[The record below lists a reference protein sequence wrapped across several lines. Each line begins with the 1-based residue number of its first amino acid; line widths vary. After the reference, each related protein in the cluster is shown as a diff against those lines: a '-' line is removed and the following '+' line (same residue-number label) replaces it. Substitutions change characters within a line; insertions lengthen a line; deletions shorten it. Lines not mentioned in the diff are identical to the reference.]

1 MEENH
6 EDELSV
12 FTPPLTNTG
21 VHTRKWIEY
30 RPTNQISGESPLEF
44 LIPPQSVGYMDLRR
58 STLKIKLRFT
68 NALGQPV
75 AKDANLPLQAV
86 FSQVDCSLQQ
96 TSVTQ
101 TGTNYPY
108 KAYIDTLLE
117 TGANDRV
124 LRDSQLFEKDSPRYH
139 DDVRNGANIGL
150 YTRSMYTDEGL
161 LLELEVP
168 LHLDVFRPK
177 RLIINRVSLTMKLWP
192 SKNAF
197 RLISGEKGSASAV
210 QILDAGFKLCLQK
223 PNAGVLMAH
232 SKLLANGT
240 AMYQYV
246 STSFKIA
253 SLSKG
258 EYIHSESNLFQGD
271 VPSQLIVGL
280 VSSEAFSGN
289 YKKSPFNFQRST
301 VIFWPCTSTD
311 NRTRPNRYNPTSPN
325 KNYVEAYRTLSVFG
339 NDVDVSY
346 AAYGGGYAIYVLN
359 VDDDV
364 DFNTKRREDCRLE
377 IRFGTAL
384 PESVRVLMYGK
395 FPRIVHVDQS
405 RSVLLQ

>member
-1 MEENH
+1 M
-6 EDELSV
+6 
-12 FTPPLTNTG
+12 
-21 VHTRKWIEY
+21 
-30 RPTNQISGESPLEF
+30 EF

-124 LRDSQLFEKDSPRYH
+124 LRDSQLFEKDSPGYH
-139 DDVRNGANIGL
+139 DNVRNGANIGL

-177 RLIINRVSLTMKLWP
+177 RLIINGVSLTLKLWP

-197 RLISGEKGSASAV
+197 RLISGEEGAAYAV

-289 YKKSPFNFQRST
+289 YKKSPFNFQPFDCNFLALYVDGQSY
-301 VIFWPCTSTD
+301 PAKPLQ
-311 NRTRPNRYNPTSPN
+311 PNFT
-325 KNYVEAYRTLSVFG
+325 E
-339 NDVDVSY
+339 
-346 AAYGGGYAIYVLN
+346 
-359 VDDDV
+359 
-364 DFNTKRREDCRLE
+364 
-377 IRFGTAL
+377 
-384 PESVRVLMYGK
+384 
-395 FPRIVHVDQS
+395 
-405 RSVLLQ
+405 

>member
-1 MEENH
+1 VCT
-6 EDELSV
+6 D
-12 FTPPLTNTG
+12 
-21 VHTRKWIEY
+21 RCW
-30 RPTNQISGESPLEF
+30 
-44 LIPPQSVGYMDLRR
+44 
-58 STLKIKLRFT
+58 
-68 NALGQPV
+68 
-75 AKDANLPLQAV
+75 
-86 FSQVDCSLQQ
+86 
-96 TSVTQ
+96 
-101 TGTNYPY
+101 YPY

-124 LRDSQLFEKDSPRYH
+124 LRDSQLFEKDSPGYH

-150 YTRSMYTDEGL
+150 YTRSMYTEEGL

-197 RLISGEKGSASAV
+197 RLISGEKGAASAV

-258 EYIHSESNLFQGD
+258 EYIHSESNLFH
-271 VPSQLIVGL
+271 V
-280 VSSEAFSGN
+280 
-289 YKKSPFNFQRST
+289 
-301 VIFWPCTSTD
+301 
-311 NRTRPNRYNPTSPN
+311 
-325 KNYVEAYRTLSVFG
+325 VF
-339 NDVDVSY
+339 
-346 AAYGGGYAIYVLN
+346 
-359 VDDDV
+359 
-364 DFNTKRREDCRLE
+364 
-377 IRFGTAL
+377 IR
-384 PESVRVLMYGK
+384 
-395 FPRIVHVDQS
+395 
-405 RSVLLQ
+405 